1 MLYHS
6 PLQTFDR
13 IKINRSDIT
22 KQRGSAFFLCI
33 QIETSLMSHAI
44 KIQLHRQTG
53 GQVASLYSK
62 LWYIK
67 RIFLFSARLAKQT
80 TKIPRTPFATFRAEI
95 NQKHLINPSYTIF
108 LFLLHWHFPIFWLIK
123 KDMHSCISKLHI
135 FNWMINLQV
144 FIPPPPFILII
155 LQQRIFI
162 IWCCQMKHTGLIK
175 THFQWLMIRRR
186 PLMHEHGLINTCEPR
201 IISTWGG
208 VITPVYSEL
217 SLWNN

>member
-1 MLYHS
+1 
-6 PLQTFDR
+6 
-13 IKINRSDIT
+13 
-22 KQRGSAFFLCI
+22 
-33 QIETSLMSHAI
+33 MSHAI

-67 RIFLFSARLAKQT
+67 RIFLFSARLARQT

-108 LFLLHWHFPIFWLIK
+108 LFLLHWNFPIFLVIK
-123 KDMHSCISKLHI
+123 KECILAYQNCTFLTEWQICRFLYH
-135 FNWMINLQV
+135 
-144 FIPPPPFILII
+144 PPPSPPPPHPFILII

-162 IWCCQMKHTGLIK
+162 NWCCKMKHTGLIK
-175 THFQWLMIRRR
+175 THFQWLMIQKR
-186 PLMHEHGLINTCEPR
+186 PLMHEHGLINTCEPG